1 MDILGLGPDYSVAL
15 LLLIAGAFA
24 GFVDSIVGGGDW
36 SSDVYSSDLWLGIC
50 AGFSPDQPTTG
61 YGTRDQ

>member
-15 LLLIAGAFA
+15 LLLIAGAFR
-24 GFVDSIVGGGDW
+24 W
-36 SSDVYSSDLWLGIC
+36 WWWLGIC